1 MDAILIL
8 LEKKKTKT
16 QPRILHPWK
25 LPFRKREVVFQKKKK
40 TQKLNITELT
50 LQETLKR
57 VLQAEIKNTN
67 Q

>member
-1 MDAILIL
+1 MKAAIQK
-8 LEKKKTKT
+8 ERSSFPK
-16 QPRILHPWK
+16 
-25 LPFRKREVVFQKKKK
+25 KKKK